1 MVYENAEG
9 QLQIKL
15 IDFNVAKRFRDEA
28 TGNKLYLMTNT
39 GAVAFTAPEMHNKE
53 IYT

>member
-1 MVYENAEG
+1 MVFEEADG
-9 QLQIKL
+9 LPSIKL

-39 GAVAFTAPEMHNKE
+39 GAVAFTAPEIHNKE
-53 IYT
+53 SYT